1 MNRHRQNA
9 PVAGMGRWNRFMVV
23 VVGILLVSWGGPA
36 ASAFWGSVSSGF
48 GAAKAD
54 ALAQGAKPTTSV
66 SGTNVTVGWSASTTA
81 AGRSVTGYSIA
92 RYSSATT
99 GTPVQATGTCAATV
113 TALSC
118 VESNVPAGTWYYSVT
133 PMLSLWQG
141 AESTR
146 SAGTT
151 PVTDT
156 TAPDAPSVN
165 APAALNATTAG
176 EVLVKGTAEP
186 NSTITLTISGSG
198 AQPKIQQLA
207 TDSTGKWA
215 AAVVDLRGFG
225 DGTITYSATAADAA
239 GNVSLAGSATSS
251 KDATAP
257 KVTGVRLNNGGSR
270 EGKIDPGDTVTLTY
284 SEVLKVSTINT
295 AWTDAAGGSPTQ
307 NVTVSINSGNVLTV
321 SAGSSPTLRVGSV
334 DLGAIYGP
342 SPGVL
347 TYSGSTMA
355 WDATA
360 RTLTITLGTTVQG
373 TPSNANRSA
382 LAATYTPA
390 SGITDVAGNLL
401 ATTPVAGAA
410 SNF

>member
-1 MNRHRQNA
+1 
-9 PVAGMGRWNRFMVV
+9 MVV
-23 VVGILLVSWGGPA
+23 VLGILLVSWGGPA

-54 ALAQGAKPTTSV
+54 AVAQGAKPTTSV
-66 SGTNVTVGWSASTTA
+66 SGTSVTVNWTASTTA
-81 AGRSVTGYSIA
+81 AGRPVTGYSIA
-92 RYSSATT
+92 RYSSATN
-99 GTPVQATGTCAATV
+99 GTAVQASGTCAATV

-118 VESNVPAGTWYYSVT
+118 VESNVPAGTWYYAVT
-133 PMLSLWQG
+133 PLLSLWQG
-141 AESTR
+141 AESPR
-146 SAGTT
+146 SNATT

-165 APAALNATTAG
+165 APAALNGTTAA

-186 NSTITLTISGSG
+186 NSTITLTISGTG
-198 AQPKIQQLA
+198 AQPKIQQVA
-207 TDSTGKWA
+207 TDSSGKWT

-225 DGTITYSATAADAA
+225 DGTITYSARATDAA

-270 EGKIDPGDTVTLTY
+270 DGKIDPGDTVTLTY

-295 AWTDAAGGSPTQ
+295 AWTDATGGSPTQ
-307 NVTVSINSGNVLTV
+307 NVTVSINSGTVLTV
-321 SAGSSPTLRVGSV
+321 SAGGSPTLTVGSV

-360 RTLTITLGTTVQG
+360 KTLTITLGPTVSG

-390 SGITDVAGNLL
+390 SGITDLAGNVL
-401 ATTPVAGAA
+401 ATIPVAGAA

>member
-1 MNRHRQNA
+1 MSRHRQTTNI
-9 PVAGMGRWNRFMVV
+9 GTFGRWHRIALI
-23 VVGILLVSWGGPA
+23 VVGILFVSWGGPA
-36 ASAFWGSVSSGF
+36 AVAFWGSVSAGSGV
-48 GAAKAD
+48 AKAD
-54 ALAQGAKPTTSV
+54 ALSQGARPTTTV
-66 SGTNVTVGWSASTTA
+66 SGTSVTVAWAASTTA

-92 RYSSATT
+92 RYGSATG
-99 GTPVQATGTCAATV
+99 GTKVPATGSCSATV
-113 TALSC
+113 AALSC
-118 VESNVPAGTWYYSVT
+118 VEVGVPAGTWFYTVT
-133 PMLSLWQG
+133 PLLSLWQG
-141 AESTR
+141 AESLR
-146 SAGTT
+146 SNATT

-165 APAALNATTAG
+165 APAALNGTTAA
-176 EVLVKGTAEP
+176 EVLVKGAAEP
-186 NSTITLTISGSG
+186 NSTITLTISGAG
-198 AQPKIQQLA
+198 AQPKIQQIG
-207 TDSTGKWA
+207 TDSSGKWT

-225 DGTITYSATAADAA
+225 DGTITYSARATDAA

-270 EGKIDPGDTVTLTY
+270 DGKIDPGDTVTLTY
-284 SEVLKVSTINT
+284 SEVLKVSTVNT
-295 AWTDAAGGSPTQ
+295 AWTDSPGGSPTQ

-321 SAGSSPTLRVGSV
+321 SAGSSPTLTVGSV

-347 TYSGSTMA
+347 TYSGSTLV

-360 RTLTITLGTTVQG
+360 KTLTITLGATVSG

-390 SGITDVAGNLL
+390 SGITDLAGNLL
-401 ATTPVAGAA
+401 ATTPMAGAA